1 MADQASII
9 VSDLHLGAV
18 PAAHEEA
25 FIAFLAQVPERTRD
39 LVINGDL
46 FDFWF
51 EYGSV
56 VLRGHFRV
64 LRALADVVDAG
75 VRVRLVGGNHDAW
88 GGSFLKE
95 EVGLELVS
103 GPVITDVG
111 GRRTYLA
118 HGDGLGKGDVA
129 HKVFRRISRHP
140 WSVAAFRMIHPGLAT
155 RFAAGASAT
164 EHNYDRGD
172 DGADERAVRLAE
184 FATRTLFEDETLALV
199 ALGHCHQ
206 PELTEVASGRYYL
219 NTGDWLHHFSFGV
232 VGPEEIRLE
241 TWINPSNRR

>member
-1 MADQASII
+1 MNDRPAII

-18 PAAHEEA
+18 PRAHEAA
-25 FIAFLAQVPERTRD
+25 FVSFLKQVPDRTRD

-64 LRALADVVDAG
+64 LRALADLVDAG

-88 GGSFLKE
+88 GGSFLRD
-95 EVGLELVS
+95 EVGLELIE
-103 GPVITDVG
+103 GPVLTEVG

-118 HGDGLGKGDVA
+118 HGDGLGSGDVG
-129 HKVFRRISRHP
+129 HKIFRRVSRHP
-140 WSVAAFRMIHPGLAT
+140 WSIAAFRMIHPSL
-155 RFAAGASAT
+155 
-164 EHNYDRGD
+164 
-172 DGADERAVRLAE
+172 AVRLTGRVSATDEKFRHGDGPSDIQATRLSE
-184 FATRTLFEDETLALV
+184 FATGLLRDDPALELV
-199 ALGHCHQ
+199 ALGHCHR
-206 PELTEVASGRYYL
+206 PELTEVAPGRFYL

-232 VGPEEIRLE
+232 VGPDEVRLE
-241 TWINPSNRR
+241 SWESGVAG